1 MNRLTSIKYYFYPV
15 LLFLPVYVSIYFNII
30 TKLKK
35 IILIPS
41 IANQTTIDSPV
52 SDSILLHN

>member
-35 IILIPS
+35 IILLPS

-52 SDSILLHN
+52 SEEPL